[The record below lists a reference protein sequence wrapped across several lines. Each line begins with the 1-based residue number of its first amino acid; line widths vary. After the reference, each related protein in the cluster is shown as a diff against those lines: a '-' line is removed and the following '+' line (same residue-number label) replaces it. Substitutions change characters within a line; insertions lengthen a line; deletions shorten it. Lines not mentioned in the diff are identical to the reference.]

1 VRYHWNDPTG
11 RAEVSGQPLQTSTYG
26 GERSLMSAQVDQP
39 LPGRSLADPSRT
51 AHTPDTELTAPAGR
65 LLRTRTQV
73 WLILA
78 TVAVS
83 AAAAQFFG
91 RRYSFFDMKIYHGA
105 VEWWTSG
112 GDLYEFV
119 APGTTL
125 GFTYPPFAAMT
136 MLPMA
141 GLTAIT
147 SGWLN
152 VLASVAVLSVVLAVL
167 LVPVADRLSWPR
179 GLVLGMAVPLAL
191 ALEPGRETLGF
202 GQVNLLLFGLVIADL
217 VGLRLRSGGG
227 PVAAGRTGT
236 RDAAPLR
243 PGSTAATGDGKPAAE
258 SRSHGGADG
267 GAAYRGSAYRGAEA
281 LRRFWLSGAWAGAG
295 IGLATAIKVT
305 PGLFIA
311 YLLLSRQWRPAAV
324 ATGTAAG
331 ASLLAL
337 VAAPRETLAYFTS
350 VLWQTDRVG
359 AADFTPNQSLAGI
372 LARLYDQPQAP
383 RMLWLSFAA
392 VCCALGLS
400 RAISA
405 HREGDELAA
414 FTLVGLTAVVLSPI
428 SWTHH
433 LVFVVPA
440 VVVMADAAL
449 RRRAASRG
457 LGLGPS
463 LAGFRYATAAA
474 GSYVLFLVS
483 PIWWV
488 HHRLPE
494 GSHYDSGLW
503 GVLAENSLA
512 IGVIMLVAAMPWRP
526 GAEPAFGPTRARV
539 AGLRAWGPRPSGVG
553 LVGVRAPGLR
563 GG

>member
-1 VRYHWNDPTG
+1 
-11 RAEVSGQPLQTSTYG
+11 
-26 GERSLMSAQVDQP
+26 MDQP
-39 LPGRSLADPSRT
+39 LSGRILADPSGTERLPRT
-51 AHTPDTELTAPAGR
+51 APTAPTR
-65 LLRTRTQV
+65 RLRTRTQV
-73 WLILA
+73 WLVLSA
-78 TVAVS
+78 VAFSVVT
-83 AAAAQFFG
+83 AQVFG

-112 GDLYEFV
+112 GHMYEFI

-125 GFTYPPFAAMT
+125 GFTYPPFAALT

-141 GLTAIT
+141 GMSAIAA
-147 SGWLN
+147 GWLN
-152 VLASVAVLSVVLAVL
+152 VLASVAVLAVVLAVL
-167 LVPVADRLSWPR
+167 LVPVADRLGWPR
-179 GLVLGMAVPLAL
+179 GLVLGMAAPLAL

-202 GQVNLLLFGLVIADL
+202 GQVNLLLFGLVMADL
-217 VGLRLRSGGG
+217 VGQRLRSGGG

-236 RDAAPLR
+236 RDAARARAGTPA
-243 PGSTAATGDGKPAAE
+243 GGDAAPAAGP
-258 SRSHGGADG
+258 RSE
-267 GAAYRGSAYRGAEA
+267 YLVAEA
-281 LRRFWLSGAWAGAG
+281 LRRFWRSGAWAGAG

-311 YLLLSRQWRPAAV
+311 YLLLSRQWRTAAV

-331 ASLLAL
+331 ASLLAM
-337 VAAPRETLAYFTS
+337 VVAPRETLAYFTS

-372 LARLYDQPQAP
+372 LARIYDQTQAP
-383 RMLWLSFAA
+383 TMLWLSFAA

-449 RRRAASRG
+449 RRRSASRG

-463 LAGFRYATAAA
+463 LAGIRYGAAAA
-474 GSYVLFLVS
+474 GTYVLFLVS

-503 GVLAENSLA
+503 GLLAENSLA
-512 IGVIMLVAAMPWRP
+512 LGVILLVAAMPWRP
-526 GAEPAFGPTRARV
+526 GAEPAFGPVRPRV
-539 AGLRAWGPRPSGVG
+539 AGGRAAGPRP
-553 LVGVRAPGLR
+553 A
-563 GG
+563 